1 MTMQPNSARARD
13 RAYVVHQQTNLATFE
28 RDGGTL
34 ITGGDGIYVFD
45 EDGKRYLEA
54 MAGMWSAS
62 LGFSEKRLAEVAYRQ
77 MQELPFYHVFHARG
91 HLPSVDLADRLLAIA
106 PRAPGAEPF
115 TKVMFQCSGSEAN
128 DTAIKLAWYYHN
140 AIGKPRKKKIIG
152 RTRGY
157 HGSTIATASLSGLP
171 LMHADY
177 DLPLPVFRHADNPHY
192 YRLHEDGESEEQFS
206 ERMARNLEQL
216 ILDEDPD
223 TVAAFFAEP
232 VQGGGGA
239 ITPPARYFELI
250 QPILKKYDILF
261 VADEVI
267 CGFGRTGNMW
277 GSETYGLQPDMISC
291 GKALSASYQPISALL
306 LTRKIH
312 DAMVAESA
320 KLGNFAHGFT
330 FAAHP
335 VACAVALATLRI
347 YEEDAILDHVRAVS
361 PVFLDA
367 LGSLGDH
374 PMVGDVRGVG
384 LFAGVE
390 FVAGPGRT
398 AFAPELKVGDRVQ
411 AECFRNGLIVRSI
424 GDRIAFTPPL
434 IIDEGGIAE
443 MTELFRRS
451 VATVF
456 SEIGASAS
464 AAE

>member
-1 MTMQPNSARARD
+1 MQPNSPRARD
-13 RAYVVHQQTNLATFE
+13 RAFVVHQQTNLHDFD
-28 RDGGTL
+28 RDGGILMTH
-34 ITGGDGIYVFD
+34 GDGIYVFD

-62 LGFSEKRLAEVAYRQ
+62 LGFSEKRLAKVAYEQ
-77 MQELPFYHVFHARG
+77 MQALPFYHVFHGRG
-91 HLPSVDLADRLLAIA
+91 HMPSVDLAEKLLSIA
-106 PRAPGAEPF
+106 PRSDGADPF

-140 AIGKPRKKKIIG
+140 AIGKPEKKKIIG
-152 RTRGY
+152 RDRGY
-157 HGSTIATASLSGLP
+157 HGSTIATASLTGLP
-171 LMHADY
+171 PMHRDY
-177 DLPLPVFRHADNPHY
+177 DLPLPIFRHADNPHY
-192 YRLHEDGESEEQFS
+192 YRLHEDGESEEAFS
-206 ERMARNLEQL
+206 ARMAANLERL
-216 ILDEDPD
+216 ILDEGPE
-223 TVAAFFAEP
+223 TIAAFFAEP

-277 GSETYGLQPDMISC
+277 GSQTYGLQPDMISC

-306 LTRKIH
+306 LTQKIY

-335 VACAVALATLRI
+335 VACAVALATLEI
-347 YEEDAILDHVRAVS
+347 YEDDCMVDRVRAIS
-361 PVFLDA
+361 PVFLDRLGA
-367 LGSLGDH
+367 LRAH

-390 FVAGPGRT
+390 LMADAASRT
-398 AFAPELKVGDRVQ
+398 PFASDFKIGLRVQ
-411 AECFRNGLIVRSI
+411 EACLRNGLLVRSI

-434 IIDEGGIAE
+434 IIDEAGIEE
-443 MTELFRRS
+443 MVALFRRS
-451 VATVF
+451 LDAVQHEVEAVA
-456 SEIGASAS
+456 AQ
-464 AAE
+464 